1 MKMSFLIGR
10 IDSEGFLNIF
20 FILLFEI
27 ELETNDSLIDENSA
41 FIFIVRNLIKEIIV
55 KAIGLNVFG
64 FFNEISALSLF
75 VFDGIIIFLKIFF
88 EYDIGRIIDS
98 DAKGPW
104 SGEFIERFFDIEDDS
119 RVEIVLIGFC
129 FKRKVVETESDG
141 SLFGIKGSD
150 LYCYHLHGIGNGE
163 FNVWSEMG
171 FSDN

>member
-1 MKMSFLIGR
+1 MRFDEMKMSFLIGR

-98 DAKGPW
+98 DAKGP
-104 SGEFIERFFDIEDDS
+104 
-119 RVEIVLIGFC
+119 
-129 FKRKVVETESDG
+129 
-141 SLFGIKGSD
+141 
-150 LYCYHLHGIGNGE
+150 
-163 FNVWSEMG
+163 
-171 FSDN
+171 